1 MQIEVTITDADVNRA
16 LTQIGERVGNLQ
28 PALEDFGEYM
38 LLQTRR
44 YFDSEV
50 SPGGQKWADISPAW
64 KRQKQ
69 KEGRDR
75 GIGKYTLAMR
85 DGITYVAR
93 PRSLVVGSNRP
104 YAARF
109 QLGSKDG
116 TQEARPFLGLT
127 PEDRR
132 ELIAALSDHVGES
145 I

>member
-1 MQIEVTITDADVNRA
+1 MVGVSVEITDSDVNRA
-16 LTQIGERVGNLQ
+16 LTRASERVGNLQ

-38 LLQTRR
+38 LLQTRK

-50 SPGGQKWADISPAW
+50 APGGRPWADISPAW
-64 KRQKQ
+64 KKQKR

-93 PRSLVVGSNRP
+93 PRSLVIGSNRP

-116 TQEARPFLGLT
+116 KQEARPFLGLT

-132 ELIAALSDHVGES
+132 ELISILQDHVVS
-145 I
+145 